1 MPKPKRVSLK
11 SNRGK
16 TAVNIKMKK
25 AKLAFYLNKGLSLED
40 ACILAKINKVQL
52 GTLRTDL
59 DFEEFIQ
66 ACQLRYRDGLEQHLV
81 DAAEIGSWKAAAW
94 LLERKFPE
102 KYGKKD
108 FVKHDYDLKIQTF
121 MKVVLESINNA
132 SPQLKHE
139 IIKKLR
145 SIDMKMITDGNDNV
159 VDAEII

>member
-1 MPKPKRVSLK
+1 MAERITLK
-11 SNRGK
+11 GSRGK
-16 TAVNIKMKK
+16 NTSKIKMRK

-52 GTLRTDL
+52 GILRSDL
-59 DFEEFIQ
+59 DFDDFIQ
-66 ACQLRYRDGLEQHLV
+66 ACQLRYRDSLEQHLV

-108 FVKHDYDLKIQTF
+108 FVKHEYDLKIQTF
-121 MKVVLESINNA
+121 MRVVLESINNS
-132 SPQLKHE
+132 SPQLKQD

-145 SIDMKMITDGNDNV
+145 SVDMRLIADGKDSDTI
-159 VDAEII
+159 DAEII